1 MEFCSFMLH
10 FNLHMF
16 SVLIVVVV
24 VVVVVLLENVR
35 LINFY
40 SKKWYP

>member
-1 MEFCSFMLH
+1 MLH

-16 SVLIVVVV
+16 SVFIVVVVVV

-40 SKKWYP
+40 SKKWYT

>member
-1 MEFCSFMLH
+1 MLH

-16 SVLIVVVV
+16 SVFIVVV

-40 SKKWYP
+40 SKKW

>member
-1 MEFCSFMLH
+1 MLH

-16 SVLIVVVV
+16 SVFIVVVVV

-40 SKKWYP
+40 SKKW